1 MDRVLAKLEE
11 LARQHRRLEEELS
24 RPETVQRPDYAKL
37 SQEYA
42 KLKRPVEIYERLV
55 ALERTVR
62 EAQELLNSEGELRVL
77 AREEL
82 ERAEGERAKLLEEAR
97 LLLVPE
103 DPRDEGDAIVEIRAG
118 AGGDESALFAADLFR
133 MYRKYAESQ
142 GLRVEVLDA
151 HPTPLG
157 GFKQI
162 AFEVAG
168 AGAYGRFKFE
178 SGVHRVQRVPE
189 TEAQG
194 RVHTSTATVAVL
206 PETTTV
212 QVQIRDEDLEI
223 DTFRSGGPGGQN
235 VNKLETAV
243 RIVHKPTGLVVTC
256 QEERSQHKN
265 KEKALKLLRARLQER
280 YEAEQQQQI
289 TQQRR
294 IQIGTA
300 ARSEKIRTYNFPQN
314 RVTDHRIDLTLYQL
328 DRILEGDLEGLVSAL
343 QRAYREQQL
352 AELEESWLVK
362 NPDLP

>member
-1 MDRVLAKLEE
+1 MDKVLNRLAELAKQYRL
-11 LARQHRRLEEELS
+11 LEEELG
-24 RPETVQRPDYAKL
+24 RPETVQRSDYAKI

-42 KLKRPVEIYERLV
+42 KLKRPVEIYERLR
-55 ALERTVR
+55 ALARATR
-62 EAQELLNSEGELRVL
+62 EARELLNGESELRLL
-77 AREEL
+77 AAEEL
-82 ERAEGERAKLLEEAR
+82 ELVEQERAQLLDEAR

-103 DPRDEGDAIVEIRAG
+103 DPRDAGDAIIEIRAG
-118 AGGDESALFAADLFR
+118 AGGGESALFAADLFR
-133 MYRKYAESQ
+133 MYKKYAESQ
-142 GLRVEVLDA
+142 RLRLEVLDA

-162 AFEVAG
+162 SFEVAG
-168 AGAYGRFKFE
+168 SGAYGKFKFE
-178 SGVHRVQRVPE
+178 SGVHRVQRVPQ

-206 PETTTV
+206 PEIANV
-212 QVQIRDEDLEI
+212 QIQIRDEDLEI

-243 RIVHKPTGLVVTC
+243 RIVHKPTGLAVAC

-280 YEAEQQQQI
+280 YEAAQHQQI
-289 TQQRR
+289 SQERR

-314 RVTDHRIDLTLYQL
+314 RVTEHRVELTLYQL
-328 DRILEGDLEGLVSAL
+328 DRIMEGQLDELLGAL
-343 QRAYREQQL
+343 RKAYREQQL
-352 AELEESWLVK
+352 AELEAS
-362 NPDLP
+362 

>member
-1 MDRVLAKLEE
+1 MLKKLSELAQRYRLLEE
-11 LARQHRRLEEELS
+11 DLG
-24 RPETVQRPDYAKL
+24 RPETVQRPDYVRL

-42 KLKRPVEIYERLV
+42 KLKRPVEIYERLLV
-55 ALERTVR
+55 LERVTH
-62 EAQELLNSEGELRVL
+62 EAKELLNSEGELRAL
-77 AREEL
+77 AQEEL
-82 ERAEGERAKLLEEAR
+82 ESAQREQTQLLEEAR
-97 LLLVPE
+97 VLLVPE

-118 AGGDESALFAADLFR
+118 TGGDESALFAADLFR

-142 GLRVEVLDA
+142 GLRLEVLDA

-157 GFKQI
+157 GFKQM
-162 AFEVAG
+162 AFEVTG
-168 AGAYGRFKFE
+168 PGAYGKFKFE

-206 PETTTV
+206 PEVTAV
-212 QVQIRDEDLEI
+212 QIQIRDEDLEI
-223 DTFRSGGPGGQN
+223 DTYRSGGPGGQN

-328 DRILEGDLEGLVSAL
+328 DRILEGNLEELVSAL

-352 AELEESWLVK
+352 AEEVLAL
-362 NPDLP
+362 